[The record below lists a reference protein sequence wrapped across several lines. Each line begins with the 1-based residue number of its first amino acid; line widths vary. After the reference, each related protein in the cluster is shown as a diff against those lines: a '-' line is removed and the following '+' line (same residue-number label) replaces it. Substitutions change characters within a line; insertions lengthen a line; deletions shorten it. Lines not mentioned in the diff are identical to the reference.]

1 MKSITKVSLFS
12 FAVLAFSCGANA
24 SNYDNVTGTTCSAK
38 KQAIE
43 TQISYAEKNNNMLSA
58 QGLKKALSDVNSYC
72 SNDDLEAKYKKK
84 VEEKTEKVAE
94 RMQDLK
100 EAQIKGDAKKI
111 AKQEAKLQKVQAE
124 LTKAQST
131 LAQFYKDIKSN

>member
-24 SNYDNVTGTTCSAK
+24 SNHQDVDGTTCSAK

-43 TQISYAEKNNNMLSA
+43 TQISYAEKHNDILRT

-84 VEEKTEKVAE
+84 IEEKTEKVAE

-100 EAQIKGDAKKI
+100 EAQIKGDAEKI
-111 AKQEAKLQKVQAE
+111 AKQEAKLLKDKAE

-131 LAQFYKDIKSN
+131 LTQFYKDIKSN